1 MKTLRIL
8 IPRHYD
14 FTKTHYT
21 EVWMKSLHNELSK
34 HFSIS
39 IIWLLYLPKKIIQY
53 NISNNESVEYI
64 QDFNNAIDVVKKLK
78 PDLIISSEYPS
89 LIDLAF
95 YAASENSASFFIK
108 EMLEFNTLEKNSKEN
123 VSNSVKLNPTIPF
136 LSALS
141 LLFSTSTMSE
151 VYTKNHSTFSRI
163 KFILYKCKFLFSTLF
178 FSKLTLTKKWNIFSA
193 GLGYMINPPMFY
205 FNPKLYPDIDFC
217 NNSILYNFLIKNNY
231 SHLGLHVVG
240 NPLYDNF
247 FKKRI
252 QLKNENVSE
261 KIQVLFAPTKF
272 ARIESNQKQTKE
284 STMMITKAISKY
296 KSEFDFFVKLHPST
310 QQYEEYEQHIHNL
323 DESVPIFQKGTIESF
338 IERSDVLIT
347 FTQITTMFMFP
358 LILRKPV
365 ILCNFFGEK
374 LLDEIEKI
382 VFVCTDPSELQNI
395 IHEAINTNYKK
406 YEKIDKYLELS
417 CFKTDGLSSKRIV
430 DHIVS
435 LMNNKSK
442 N

>member
-1 MKTLRIL
+1 
-8 IPRHYD
+8 
-14 FTKTHYT
+14 
-21 EVWMKSLHNELSK
+21 
-34 HFSIS
+34 
-39 IIWLLYLPKKIIQY
+39 
-53 NISNNESVEYI
+53 
-64 QDFNNAIDVVKKLK
+64 
-78 PDLIISSEYPS
+78 
-89 LIDLAF
+89 
-95 YAASENSASFFIK
+95 
-108 EMLEFNTLEKNSKEN
+108 
-123 VSNSVKLNPTIPF
+123 
-136 LSALS
+136 
-141 LLFSTSTMSE
+141 
-151 VYTKNHSTFSRI
+151 
-163 KFILYKCKFLFSTLF
+163 
-178 FSKLTLTKKWNIFSA
+178 
-193 GLGYMINPPMFY
+193 
-205 FNPKLYPDIDFC
+205 
-217 NNSILYNFLIKNNY
+217 
-231 SHLGLHVVG
+231 
-240 NPLYDNF
+240 
-247 FKKRI
+247 
-252 QLKNENVSE
+252 
-261 KIQVLFAPTKF
+261 
-272 ARIESNQKQTKE
+272 
-284 STMMITKAISKY
+284 MITKAISKY

-347 FTQITTMFMFP
+347 FTQITTMFVFP